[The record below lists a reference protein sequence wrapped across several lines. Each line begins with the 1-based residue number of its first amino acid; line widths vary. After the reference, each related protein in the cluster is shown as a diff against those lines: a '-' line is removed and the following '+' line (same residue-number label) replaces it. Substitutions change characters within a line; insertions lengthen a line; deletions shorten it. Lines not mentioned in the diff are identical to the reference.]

1 MGMNKQPLTI
11 AEQGSFFAGG
21 KVIQQQGVY
30 NTNNPMA
37 HDGQTLHGDHAYVP
51 YQKPVTPTKYPLVF
65 LHGAGQSGKTWETTP
80 DGRDGFGTIF
90 LRRGFSTYI
99 VDQPRRGRAGNSTV
113 SESIQVSPNDQF
125 WFENFRMGIYPDL
138 FEGSQFPNDQ
148 ESLNQF
154 LCQITP
160 NTGAYDLDVISSA
173 LSATLDQIGEAILI
187 THSQGGGPGW
197 QIALRNT
204 KVKAVASFEPGTEFV
219 FPADEMPS
227 SIPTPANDAANI
239 SLSQPI
245 ELDEFMALTRIPIVI
260 LYGDNIPADSEHWAF
275 NRWYERVQVA
285 KKWAETVNK
294 HGGDASVIQLPE
306 KGIYGNSHF
315 MFAERNNLQIADLLE
330 QWLIEKD
337 LK

>member
-1 MGMNKQPLTI
+1 MKVSFYSFFIVSILLISCQQKNIIMNNRQLTI

-21 KVIQQQGVY
+21 KTIKQQGVY
-30 NTNNPMA
+30 NTSNPMSY
-37 HDGQTLHGDHAYVP
+37 DGQT
-51 YQKPVTPTKYPLVF
+51 F
-65 LHGAGQSGKTWETTP
+65 HGAGQSGKTWETTP
-80 DGRDGFGTIF
+80 DGREGFGTIF

-113 SESIQVSPNDQF
+113 NENIQVLPNDQF
-125 WFENFRMGIYPDL
+125 WFENFRMGIYPNL
-138 FEGSQFPNDQ
+138 FEGSQFPKDS

-173 LSATLDQIGEAILI
+173 MSAAIDRIGETILI

-197 QIALRNT
+197 QTALKNP
-204 KVKAVASFEPGTEFV
+204 KVKAVVSFEPGTEFV
-219 FPADEMPS
+219 FPAEEMPS

-245 ELDEFMALTRIPIVI
+245 SLDEFMALTRIPIVI
-260 LYGDNIPADSEHWAF
+260 FYGDNIPAGSKHWAF

-294 HGGDASVIQLPE
+294 HGGDAVVIQLPE

-315 MFAERNNLQIADLLE
+315 MFAEKNNLQIADLLE
-330 QWLIEKD
+330 QWLIEKG

>member
-37 HDGQTLHGDHAYVP
+37 HEGQTLHGDHAYVS

-80 DGRDGFGTIF
+80 DGREGFGTIF

-275 NRWYERVQVA
+275 NRWYERVQIA

>member
-37 HDGQTLHGDHAYVP
+37 HEGQTLHGDHAYVS

-80 DGRDGFGTIF
+80 DGREGFGTIF

-245 ELDEFMALTRIPIVI
+245 ELDKFMALTRIPIVI

>member
-37 HDGQTLHGDHAYVP
+37 HDGQTLHGDHAYVS

>member
-1 MGMNKQPLTI
+1 MNKQPLTI

-37 HDGQTLHGDHAYVP
+37 HEGQTLHGDHAYVS

-80 DGRDGFGTIF
+80 DGREGFGTIF

-245 ELDEFMALTRIPIVI
+245 ELDKFMALTRIPIVI